1 LENLKIRNLHFHTRK
16 TCFKC
21 DFLSSIQQI
30 KEMPNVVK
38 IGANINTMQNIN
50 ILLFVHLTVL
60 NKLKALQL
68 STVGQSTIKHQ
79 HSKKLT

>member
-1 LENLKIRNLHFHTRK
+1 LEKLKITNLHFHARK
-16 TCFKC
+16 TRFKC

-30 KEMPNVVK
+30 KEMPNVVQISAK
-38 IGANINTMQNIN
+38 INTMQKYQQ
-50 ILLFVHLTVL
+50 FTFFHLTVL
-60 NKLKALQL
+60 KKLKALQL

>member
-1 LENLKIRNLHFHTRK
+1 LDNLKIRNLHFHARK
-16 TCFKC
+16 TRFKC
-21 DFLSSIQQI
+21 DFLSSIQQV

-38 IGANINTMQNIN
+38 IGAKINTMQRYQH
-50 ILLFVHLTVL
+50 FTFC
-60 NKLKALQL
+60 KLKALQL